1 MKGLFKMRRIF
12 LAFAVFISL
21 VLAGNLKIVKTNEMR
36 IPGEGKAIEKY
47 IKNIRRLRL
56 FEHFRQNQ
64 PRPAKKLITEGK
76 TETQK
81 VLALR
86 VEFVE
91 DNDTLT
97 TGNGKMDLV
106 GFLTPDSGLFYDPPH
121 TKKYFE
127 RHLQG
132 LNNYLR
138 ANSLGKFSIEYTV
151 KPDGF
156 ITSYQLPHEMKFY
169 GDTTS
174 TEGLETGLCLL
185 LRDAIKVADLDSTLN
200 WSDYDH
206 IIIFH
211 AGADLQGDLG
221 NKNNSPFDIASAT
234 IPSGALEGYLGEPY
248 ILTDGGNRIYTAT
261 ILPEM
266 TRQDTAYY
274 GGVNILGMTG
284 LAGTLFH
291 EFDHLLGAYDL
302 YDVTGYSMGVGAWS
316 LMGYGAWLGDWSA
329 GAPPGTV
336 PGMLDPYHKILFGW
350 IDPLVINMP
359 RESIPIFGS
368 TMDTSRFN
376 MRGDSLTPIIVK
388 VPITNT
394 EYFLIENRQ
403 AIVKKDTLHREVDTL
418 GVDVED
424 GVIIGI
430 DNNQY
435 DFFLPGSGVLIWH
448 IDEQVISEFGPY
460 NAINIDP
467 QHKGVDLEEGD
478 GIQDFD
484 GWYNF
489 DSYEIYGSKDD
500 PFFIGGYN
508 NEFGPGTNPNSNSY
522 YGKTY
527 IDIKT
532 NTGLDSVMP
541 TSVKFD
547 LFQPGFPKDV
557 GGNIEFLAA
566 KYADLDLDGNNEV
579 IVPATNGE
587 IYAWKSDG
595 SPYIQGTEGLFA
607 PAIADFYSTIAIGD
621 VSGDDKLEVVASAA
635 DGIVYVYDNA
645 GYQPILYL
653 TTSDKIRAAPVLAD
667 LDGDG
672 KKDIIVGSMDMRIY
686 AWKGDGQ
693 PIAGFPKYLGSE
705 IRASVAITD
714 DINPKIVALGTDS
727 RLFLINKD
735 ATIDSG
741 FPKDLS
747 ISPLLDYS
755 PSVVGDIDRDGKPE
769 IIVIFNS
776 GYDYRLLI
784 LDLAG
789 NIKYQSRDLIRKPAY
804 TAPALADIDHD
815 GFLEI
820 LVAAKNNIYA
830 FNHNGTLVTNYPFA
844 HDSTYSFT
852 EVAGGYLITTD
863 IDFVYNSSLVIGDIN
878 QDGTS
883 DLIIGSPQFGILGF
897 DSHRGKM
904 NDYFPLMTI
913 GPVNAAPLL
922 FDFDHDNDLEIAV
935 GDNNGR
941 FYIWS
946 LPGDT
951 AMVWGQYLHD
961 PANTGRY
968 PDNQLPAMPQLSDSM
983 VKNFYVYPNPAKDEA
998 SVRYWLGSDINQ
1010 VKIRV
1015 YDIAGDPVSKE
1026 VGGYNHALTDNEV
1039 PINLSSIPSGVYLV
1053 RLEVSKGTKKQV
1065 LLYKLAIT
1073 R

>member
-1 MKGLFKMRRIF
+1 MFKMRRIF
-12 LAFAVFISL
+12 FAFAVFVSI
-21 VLAGNLKIVKTNEMR
+21 VLAGNVKIVKTNEIR
-36 IPGEGKAIEKY
+36 IPGEGKAIQNY

-56 FEHFRQNQ
+56 FEHYRQNQ
-64 PRPAKKLITEGK
+64 PRPASKFIPAGK

-121 TKKYFE
+121 TKNYFE

-132 LNNYLR
+132 LNNYLK
-138 ANSLGKFSIEYTV
+138 ANSLGKFTIDYTV

-185 LRDAIKVADLDSTLN
+185 LRDAIKAADLDSTVDF
-200 WSDYDH
+200 STYDH

-211 AGADLQGDLG
+211 AGSDLQSDIS
-221 NKNNSPFDIASAT
+221 NKGNSPFDIASAT
-234 IPSGALEGYLGEPY
+234 IPSGALEGYLGESY
-248 ILTDGGNRIYTAT
+248 IQTRTGRVYTAT

-266 TRQDTAYY
+266 TRQDTNFY
-274 GGVNILGMTG
+274 GGVNILGVTG

-350 IDPLVINMP
+350 FNPLVINMP
-359 RESIPIFGS
+359 RESISVFAS

-376 MRGDSLTPIIVK
+376 IRGDSLTPIIVK

-403 AIVKKDTLHREVDTL
+403 AIVKKDTLHRTVDTL

-424 GVIIGI
+424 GVVIGI

-467 QHKGVDLEEGD
+467 VHKGVDLEEGD

-489 DSYEIYGSKDD
+489 DNYEIYGSKYD
-500 PFFIGGYN
+500 PYFIGGYN
-508 NEFGPGTNPNSNSY
+508 NEFGPSTNPNSNSY

-541 TSVKFD
+541 TSVKYD
-547 LFQPGFPKDV
+547 LFQPGFPKDL

-566 KYADLDLDGNNEV
+566 KYADLDRDGNNEV
-579 IVPATNGE
+579 IVPTTSGE

-595 SPYIQGTEGLFA
+595 SSYIQGASPDGLFA

-621 VSGDDKLEVVASAA
+621 VTGDDKLEVVAASA
-635 DGIVYVYDNA
+635 DGSVYVYDYN
-645 GYQPILYL
+645 GNQPILYL
-653 TTSDKIRAAPVLAD
+653 NTTDKIRAAPVLAD

-672 KKDIIVGSMDMRIY
+672 KKDIIVGSMDMKLY

-693 PIAGFPKYLGSE
+693 PIPGFPKYLGSDL
-705 IRASVAITD
+705 RTSVAITD
-714 DINPKIVALGTDS
+714 ETDPKIVVLGSDN
-727 RLFLINKD
+727 RLFLVNKNGSI
-735 ATIDSG
+735 ADS

-747 ISPLLDYS
+747 ISPLLTYS
-755 PSVVGDIDRDGKPE
+755 PPVVGDVDRDGKPE
-769 IIVIFNS
+769 IVVIINS

-784 LDLAG
+784 LDLTG

-815 GFLEI
+815 GFIEI
-820 LVAAKNNIYA
+820 LVAAKNNILA
-830 FNHNGTLVTNYPFA
+830 FNHNGTLVTNYPFSQ
-844 HDSTYSFT
+844 DSLYSFT

-878 QDGTS
+878 QDGT
-883 DLIIGSPQFGILGF
+883 DDIIIGSPQFGILGF
-897 DSHRGKM
+897 DAHQGKM
-904 NDYFPLMTI
+904 DDYFPLMTK
-913 GPVNAAPLL
+913 GPVNAAPLF
-922 FDFDHDNDLEIAV
+922 FDFDRDGDLEIAV
-935 GDNNGR
+935 GDNSGR
-941 FYIWS
+941 FYVWS

-951 AMVWGQYLHD
+951 ALVWGQYLHD
-961 PANTGRY
+961 ATNTGRF
-968 PDNQLPAMPQLSDSM
+968 PDNQLPVMPQPNYTM
-983 VKNFYVYPNPAKDEA
+983 VKNFYIYPNPAKDEA
-998 SVRYWLGSDINQ
+998 AVRYWLGSGIDK
-1010 VKIRV
+1010 VKIRI
-1015 YDIAGDPVSKE
+1015 YDITGDPVSKE

-1039 PINLSSIPSGVYLV
+1039 PINLTSIPSGVYLV
-1053 RLEVSKGTKKQV
+1053 RLEITKGTKKQV
-1065 LLYKLAIT
+1065 LFYKLAIT

>member
-1 MKGLFKMRRIF
+1 MRRIF
-12 LAFAVFISL
+12 LALAIFISL
-21 VLAGNLKIVKTNEMR
+21 VLAGNMKIVKTDEMR

-56 FEHFRQNQ
+56 FERFRQNQ
-64 PRPAKKLITEGK
+64 PRPASKLIPKGK
-76 TETQK
+76 AEVQK
-81 VLALR
+81 VLSLR

-106 GFLTPDSGLFYDPPH
+106 GFLEPDSGLFYDPPH
-121 TKKYFE
+121 TRKYFE
-127 RHLQG
+127 RHLEG

-138 ANSLGKFSIEYTV
+138 ANSLGRFSIEYTV

-156 ITSYQLPHEMKFY
+156 IASYQLPHEMKFY
-169 GDTTS
+169 GDTIS

-185 LRDAIKVADLDSTLN
+185 LRDAIKVADLDSTVN
-200 WSDYDH
+200 FADYDH

-211 AGADLQGDLG
+211 AGSDLQADYG

-248 ILTDGGNRIYTAT
+248 ILTNEGTRIYTAT

-291 EFDHLLGAYDL
+291 EFNHLLGAYDL

-316 LMGYGAWLGDWSA
+316 LMGYGAWLGEWSA

-350 IDPLVINMP
+350 IDPLVVNMP
-359 RESIPIFGS
+359 RESIPVFAS

-376 MRGDSLTPIIVK
+376 SRGDTLTPIIVK
-388 VPITNT
+388 VPITNS

-424 GVIIGI
+424 GVVIGI

-460 NAINIDP
+460 NAVNIDP
-467 QHKGVDLEEGD
+467 LHKGVDLEEGD

-489 DSYEIYGSKDD
+489 DSYEIFGSKYD
-500 PFFIGGYN
+500 PFFVGGYN
-508 NEFGPGTNPNSNSY
+508 NEFGPRTNPNSNSY

-527 IDIKT
+527 IDVKT
-532 NTGLDSVMP
+532 NSGLDSVMP

-547 LFQPGFPKDV
+547 LFQPGFPKDLGV
-557 GGNIEFLAA
+557 DIEFLAA

-579 IVPATNGE
+579 IVPATNGK

-595 SPYIQGTEGLFA
+595 SSYIQGAMPDGFFA
-607 PAIADFYSTIAIGD
+607 QTPELYSTIAIGD
-621 VSGDDKLEVVASAA
+621 VRDNEKLEVVAASA
-635 DGIVYVYDNA
+635 DGQVYGFDFLGGLV
-645 GYQPILYL
+645 LYNL
-653 TTSDKIRAAPVLAD
+653 FTNDKIRAAPVLAD
-667 LDGDG
+667 LDDDG
-672 KKDIIVGSMDMRIY
+672 KKDIIVGSMDMRLY

-693 PIAGFPKYLGSE
+693 PIPGFPKYLGSE
-705 IRASVAITD
+705 IRTSVAITD
-714 DINPKIVALGTDS
+714 ENNPKIVALGSDN

-747 ISPLLDYS
+747 INPLLTYS
-755 PSVVGDIDRDGKPE
+755 PPVVGDVDRDGKPE
-769 IIVIFNS
+769 IVVIINS
-776 GYDYRLLI
+776 GYDYRLMI
-784 LDLAG
+784 LDLTG
-789 NIKYQSRDLIRKPAY
+789 IIKYRSRDLIRNPAY

-820 LVAAKNNIYA
+820 LIAAKNNIYA
-830 FNHNGTLVTNYPFA
+830 FNHNGTLVNNYPFA
-844 HDSTYSFT
+844 QDSTYSVT
-852 EVAGGYLITTD
+852 EVAGGFLITTD
-863 IDFVYNSSLVIGDIN
+863 IDFIYNSSLVVGDIN
-878 QDGTS
+878 QDGTD

-897 DSHRGKM
+897 DSHNGKM
-904 NDYFPLMTI
+904 LEYFPLMTK
-913 GPVNAAPLL
+913 GPVSAPPLL
-922 FDFDHDNDLEIAV
+922 FDFDHDGDLEIAA

-951 AMVWGQYLHD
+951 ATVWGQYLHD
-961 PANTGRY
+961 PANTGKY
-968 PDNQLPAMPQLSDSM
+968 PDNRLPQMPSPSDTM

-998 SVRYWLGSDINQ
+998 SVRYWLGTGISQ
-1010 VKIRV
+1010 VKIRIF
-1015 YDIAGDPVSKE
+1015 DIAGDPVSKDF
-1026 VGGYNHALTDNEV
+1026 GGYNHALTDNEV
-1039 PINLSSIPSGVYLV
+1039 AINLSSIPSGVYLV
-1053 RLEVSKGTKKQV
+1053 RLEVAKGNNKQV
-1065 LLYKLAIT
+1065 RFYKLAIT
-1073 R
+1073 K